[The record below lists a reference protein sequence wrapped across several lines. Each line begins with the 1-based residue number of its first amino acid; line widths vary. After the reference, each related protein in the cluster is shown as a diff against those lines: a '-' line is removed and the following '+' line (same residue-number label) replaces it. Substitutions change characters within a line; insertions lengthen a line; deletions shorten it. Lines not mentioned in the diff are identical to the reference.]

1 MSIPIFFFPFWDE
14 VKSHYVFICIS
25 LRASESEHFFICVL
39 DVWISS
45 FETCPFLN
53 CCWASCTHYRCWT
66 LFLYQLQSL
75 QILSH
80 IHQSASANRM
90 LSNRLPLDFIGGFLC
105 RAVFLA
111 WCNAICLFFVLIPA
125 ASGVLS
131 KKPAY
136 SYVLQSV
143 LIFSSNNLM
152 VSGHRSRSLIHLD
165 VLFLYHGR

>member
-1 MSIPIFFFPFWDE
+1 MNLSIF
-14 VKSHYVFICIS
+14 SYV
-25 LRASESEHFFICVL
+25 
-39 DVWISS
+39 
-45 FETCPFLN
+45 
-53 CCWASCTHYRCWT
+53 CWT
-66 LFLYQLQSL
+66 FEFHPLRHAHFLTVVELLALIIDAEHYFSINCKACKYFLTFIRVL
-75 QILSH
+75 
-80 IHQSASANRM
+80 
-90 LSNRLPLDFIGGFLC
+90 LPTECYPTGCLLTLLEVSFAEQF
-105 RAVFLA
+105 FLA

-165 VLFLYHGR
+165 VIFLYHGR